1 MVGFPHDVFGEGI
14 LLFIYW
20 LITTLLGI
28 YAYVILKDGVTDSE
42 EEIKKDL
49 IQLVKTQIGSF
60 AVPQHILVRERDR
73 ETERYT

>member
-1 MVGFPHDVFGEGI
+1 M
-14 LLFIYW
+14 YW
-20 LITTLLGI
+20 LITALLGI

-60 AVPQHILVRERDR
+60 AVPQHILVRER
-73 ETERYT
+73 ETERQKDIHRERK